1 MDIPFLIN
9 EKLSEEKLG
18 FLISKNSD
26 ENPIIFT
33 LVSDIDMEGKY
44 KDVALVCHKTF
55 LTVFDLETKEELT
68 SFNFCDVEEFYN
80 KRMYTNSLLRAK
92 LKNGKTVDV
101 LRLSFSVV
109 RLGDAAVSFCNSVV
123 NDEDLEVAKDV
134 FKESFEKCLA
144 FCPKCGRM
152 LSNYGEQCS
161 YCAHDT
167 HKLSKF
173 IKYLKPRFPLLAVTV
188 LLSVVTTGL
197 SLITP
202 ILTKQLVDDI
212 VPNKN
217 VRLLIYIALFMFI
230 IQIAQHFVGLIRAVI
245 LRNVSSKTLADIRN
259 DVYQKAVHLPMK
271 FYDKTSTGAVINRI
285 NMDTAN
291 LNGFML
297 RVSQEV
303 VVQFF
308 TMIGIIVVMLFM
320 NWKLT
325 LVSLC
330 PIPIIAIGSRIFRV
344 KIRPYYRSLWIKH
357 ATVSSLLTDNLPG
370 IRVIK
375 SFASEDNSTKQFEN
389 AVDEWRETDYKA
401 GKITSIYSNVVGAL
415 VSMGSILIW
424 LIGGKSV
431 IGGGDNSLTIGLLV
445 SFISYASMFYNPVNF
460 FANFADAVQNAKNSA
475 ERLLDILDAE
485 LEHDLGKGNCE
496 ADIGGKIEFRN
507 VTFSFDRSKKVLDDI
522 SFTIEPG
529 DIIGI
534 VGATGSGKTTLVNLL
549 LRYYDNYDGTILV
562 DGKDIKDIDL
572 KYYRSN
578 IGYVQQEPVLFF
590 DTIYNNI
597 SYGNGN
603 YTPEEV
609 INAADI
615 ANAHEFI
622 VRQPNGYDSVIGE
635 RGVGLSGGEKQRVSI
650 ARAVLRNPKML
661 VFDEATAS
669 VDSETEHYIQ
679 EAIENLISGRT
690 TIMIAHRLSTL
701 SKANKIV
708 VVDNGK
714 IVEYGTPSELME
726 KKGKYFQL
734 VEIQSLSDKLAE
746 ERRAHDFKDGP
757 DHGHHGPE
765 FGMGRPPREPR
776 PEGGRPHV

>member
-9 EKLSEEKLG
+9 EKLKDEDKI
-18 FLISKNSD
+18 LILSKDST
-26 ENPIIFT
+26 ENPIVFT
-33 LVSDIDMEGKY
+33 LISDISMEGKY
-44 KDVALVCHKTF
+44 KNVALVCRKDF
-55 LTVFDLETKEELT
+55 LTVLDFETKEETEPLYF
-68 SFNFCDVEEFYN
+68 SDVKEFFN

-92 LKNGKTVDV
+92 LKNGTTRDI
-101 LRLSFSVV
+101 LRFSFSVV
-109 RLGDAAVSFCNSVV
+109 RLGDAAVNFCNSVI
-123 NDEDLEVAKDV
+123 NGEDFEETKDI

-152 LSNYGEQCS
+152 LSNYGAQCL
-161 YCAHDT
+161 YCAHDN

-173 IKYLKPRFPLLAVTV
+173 IKYIKPRFLQLGFTIF
-188 LLSVVTTGL
+188 LSVLTTAM

-202 ILTKQLVDDI
+202 ILTKELVDDI
-212 VPNKN
+212 VPNKK
-217 VRLLIYIALFMFI
+217 VKLLIYIAVAMFV
-230 IQIAQHFVGLIRAVI
+230 IQVVQHLLGLLRSII
-245 LRNVSSKTLADIRN
+245 LRNVSCKTLADIRN
-259 DVYQKAVHLPMK
+259 DVYQKALHLPMR

-285 NMDTAN
+285 NSDTAN

-303 VVQFF
+303 VVQLF
-308 TMIGIIVVMLFM
+308 TMIGIIVVMIVM

-330 PIPIIAIGSRIFRV
+330 PIPIIAIGSRIFRL
-344 KIRPYYRSLWIKH
+344 KIRPFYRSLWLKN
-357 ATVSSLLTDNLPG
+357 AAVSSLLTDNLPG

-375 SFASEDNSTKQFEN
+375 SFASEDNATEQFAEK
-389 AVDEWRETDYKA
+389 VEQWRETDYKA
-401 GKITSIYSNVVGAL
+401 GKITNIYSSVVGAL

-431 IGGGDNSLTIGLLV
+431 IVGGESSLTIGLLV

-485 LEHDLGKGNCE
+485 LEHDMGKGNCD
-496 ADIGGKIEFRN
+496 ADMGGRIEFKN
-507 VTFSFDRSKKVLDDI
+507 VTFSFDRSKKVLDNI
-522 SFTIEPG
+522 NLTIEPG

-534 VGATGSGKTTLVNLL
+534 VGATGSGKSTLINLL
-549 LRYYDNYDGTILV
+549 LRYYDNYDGTILI
-562 DGKDIKDIDL
+562 DGKDIRDIDL
-572 KYYRSN
+572 KYYRSS
-578 IGYVQQEPVLFF
+578 IGYVQQEPQLFF

-597 SYGNGN
+597 SYGDGSF
-603 YTPEEV
+603 TPEEV

-622 VRQPNGYDSVIGE
+622 LRQPNGYDSVIGE
-635 RGVGLSGGEKQRVSI
+635 RGVGLSGGERQRVSI

-708 VVDNGK
+708 VVDKGK
-714 IVEYGTPSELME
+714 IVEYGTPTELME

-746 ERRAHDFKDGP
+746 ERRAHDFKEE
-757 DHGHHGPE
+757 HGRHGNRE
-765 FGMGRPPREPR
+765 EHRPNDFR